1 MAKKVMKKTMKSQM
15 KAIPTI
21 FSEKRWITITFSKTD
36 PRFNGLTREEYEVAR
51 EKHVNRHIE
60 RFVPKPGALLKEYKE
75 TVFYFST
82 VPYEYLGDGLDD
94 FHKYQC
100 PCALGYIAKCPG
112 ERANDVLVT
121 EPYAVKHLLKKY
133 NVYARRFCPENI
145 KTAFLYYEIR
155 INGVVTE
162 RTTDLNRAARF
173 GRVHVTEKIMRL

>member
-1 MAKKVMKKTMKSQM
+1 M

-21 FSEKRWITITFSKTD
+21 FSEKRWITIPFSKAD

-100 PCALGYIAKCPG
+100 PCALGYASICKG
-112 ERANDVLVT
+112 ERANDVHVT
-121 EPYAVKHLLKKY
+121 EPFAVKHLLKEY
-133 NVYARRFCPENI
+133 NKYARLHCPKNI
-145 KTAFLYYEIR
+145 RTAFTYYEIR
-155 INGVVTE
+155 KEGVLKE
-162 RTTDLNRAARF
+162 RTTDPNRVKLY
-173 GRVHVTEKIMRL
+173 GMSQVSEKIMHL